1 MGRVHLLI
9 MRIPH
14 NTLVVILLV
23 FTFLGCTHQLD
34 TPLKEVR
41 YELFSLSGTDYTWK
55 EVTYPH
61 DNEVVII
68 NSFDELKNYITTS
81 RNNHQSLPIDFSK
94 HSLLLARGVEP
105 YNIRATIEYLRQL
118 QSHDYV
124 LHIKLASNIAT
135 VITNWQVA
143 LITPKLEY
151 GDKVI
156 LYVEKDVNN
165 PTMP

>member
-1 MGRVHLLI
+1 

-14 NTLVVILLV
+14 NTLVAILTV
-23 FTFLGCTHQLD
+23 FTFLGCTQKLD
-34 TPLKEVR
+34 TPSREVT
-41 YELFSLSGTDYTWK
+41 YDLFSLSGTGYAWK

-68 NSFDELKNYITTS
+68 NSFEELENYITAT
-81 RNNHQSLPIDFSK
+81 RKNHQSLPIDFSK

-105 YNIRATIEYLRQL
+105 YNIRATIEDL
-118 QSHDYV
+118 QQFQSRDYV
-124 LHIKLASNIAT
+124 LHIKLTSNVAT

-156 LYVEKDVNN
+156 LYVGKEWAN
-165 PTMP
+165 PTML